1 MFNRIIYFPHKLGQR
16 KNGVELAPLIM
27 KHFFNKELASFE
39 LEDSNDL
46 FCNLQ
51 NLYKVNQSFK
61 GKRVNIGGDHSM
73 SIATVA
79 HTFNNFPKSKILWVD
94 AHADINTYHSS
105 ISKNY
110 HGMPLGF
117 LTGLCKSDNF
127 ENIKNYVPFENILY
141 FGVRDLDSFEKFII
155 RELNIDVVTM
165 EDINKDFNRCIG
177 RVLDFVKDDN
187 LHLSFDVD
195 SMDPT
200 VIPSTGTPV
209 KGGLSLEEG
218 KSLLDVLLKK
228 SDIYN
233 VDITEL
239 NLNIGN
245 TKDKVKSLH
254 NTFSLF
260 ENYFE

>member
-1 MFNRIIYFPHKLGQR
+1 MFNRIIYFPHKLGQL
-16 KNGVELAPLIM
+16 KDGVNKTPLIM
-27 KHFFNKELASFE
+27 KYFFSKESASFE

-46 FCNLQ
+46 FCNLH
-51 NLYKVNQSFK
+51 NLYNANNNLE
-61 GKRVNIGGDHSM
+61 GRRINIGGDHSM

-79 HTFNNFPKSKILWVD
+79 HTFNNFPKSKVIWVD

-117 LTGLCKSDNF
+117 LTGLCKS
-127 ENIKNYVPFENILY
+127 ENLDFIKNYVPFENILY

-155 RELNIDVVTM
+155 RERNIDVITM
-165 EDINKDFNRCIG
+165 EDINKDFNRSIG

-195 SMDPT
+195 SMDPR

-209 KGGLSLEEG
+209 NCGLSLEEG
-218 KSLLDVLLKK
+218 KSLLDVLLNK
-228 SDIYN
+228 SNIYN
-233 VDITEL
+233 VDIAEL
-239 NLNIGN
+239 NLDIGN
-245 TKDKVKSLH
+245 TKDKIKSLH

>member
-1 MFNRIIYFPHKLGQR
+1 MFNRIIYFPHKLGQL
-16 KNGVELAPLIM
+16 KDGVDKTPLIM
-27 KHFFNKELASFE
+27 KNFFWKDCASFE

-46 FCNLQ
+46 FCNLH

-79 HTFNNFPKSKILWVD
+79 HTLNNFPKSKVIWID

-117 LTGLCKSDNF
+117 LTGLSKSDNF
-127 ENIKNYVPFENILY
+127 EYVKNYVPFENILY
-141 FGVRDLDSFEKFII
+141 FGVRKLDSFEKFII
-155 RELNIDVVTM
+155 ERHNIDVITM
-165 EDINKDFNRCIG
+165 EDINTDFNRSIG
-177 RVLDFVKDDN
+177 RALDFVRDDK

-195 SMDPT
+195 SIDPKF
-200 VIPSTGTPV
+200 IPSTGTPV

-218 KSLLDVLLKK
+218 KSLLDVLLNR

-239 NLNIGN
+239 NLDIGN

-254 NTFSLF
+254 NTFCLF